1 MLELMKESEGKIV
14 VFRATG
20 KLSRKDY
27 DEVLGPRLE
36 DLARQFGRVRA
47 LVYMDDGFK
56 GWNLPAAWA
65 NTKLDM
71 RYRADLE
78 KVAIVGAPGWEERCV
93 RMAGLLMKGELRTF
107 RADQLP
113 AAWDWVK
120 SQP

>member
-14 VFRATG
+14 GFRATG

-27 DEVLGPRLE
+27 DGPE

-56 GWNLPAAWA
+56 GWDLPAAWA

-71 RYRADLE
+71 RHRGDLE
-78 KVAIVGAPGWEERCV
+78 KV
-93 RMAGLLMKGELRTF
+93 GLLMKGERRTF
-107 RADQLP
+107 PTNQFP
-113 AAWDWVK
+113 EAWNWLG
-120 SQP
+120 S

>member
-14 VFRATG
+14 GFRATG

-27 DEVLGPRLE
+27 DGLE

-71 RYRADLE
+71 RHRGDLE
-78 KVAIVGAPGWEERCV
+78 KVALVGAPGWEDWCV
-93 RMAGLLMKGELRTF
+93 RMAGLLMKGERRTF
-107 RADQLP
+107 PTNQFP
-113 AAWDWVK
+113 EAWNWLG
-120 SQP
+120 S